1 MTFVFC
7 FCACAE
13 QGDKRAFSITLM
25 RNSEQEAQSYNQAT
39 SKFEQQYQL
48 NSLATRLINPTLKP
62 G

>member
-25 RNSEQEAQSYNQAT
+25 LNSEQEAQSYNRAT
-39 SKFEQQYQL
+39 SKFEQQYPEL
-48 NSLATRLINPTLKP
+48 DVSVK
-62 G
+62 